1 MRRGRKTGLSNI
13 AHVEHVG
20 SPPACG
26 RPLGRFVAFM
36 TGRCARADAGWLSGP
51 HPRAIGP
58 DHQRPSDPITP
69 ARRSGPPLIHPNQA
83 KAARPAGAFRRAG
96 SRSRAGL
103 TEDGR
108 REQSRPSPPSPQTQV
123 RQGREGSWAWGQGP
137 QWILMAMSR
146 SWSTHLRAKWI
157 GLRKSTGKTRPAE
170 TKTARS
176 VAFCTFGQG
185 RPVGFGEP
193 LHLSVRCSR
202 LRNSAFGR
210 PRGVTVRFSAIS
222 FQPFLLPILA

>member
-1 MRRGRKTGLSNI
+1 MIHPGILAAGRMPLKHNAPPPIDRSVQYCTRR
-13 AHVEHVG
+13 AVG

-123 RQGREGSWAWGQGP
+123 RQGREVEKPPCRAQRSTALVPVRGGWSPSRKAGPRTAPGQAAAEVSNIEQPRLGGGVQNGS
-137 QWILMAMSR
+137 
-146 SWSTHLRAKWI
+146 LRF
-157 GLRKSTGKTRPAE
+157 E
-170 TKTARS
+170 
-176 VAFCTFGQG
+176 
-185 RPVGFGEP
+185 
-193 LHLSVRCSR
+193 
-202 LRNSAFGR
+202 
-210 PRGVTVRFSAIS
+210 
-222 FQPFLLPILA
+222 